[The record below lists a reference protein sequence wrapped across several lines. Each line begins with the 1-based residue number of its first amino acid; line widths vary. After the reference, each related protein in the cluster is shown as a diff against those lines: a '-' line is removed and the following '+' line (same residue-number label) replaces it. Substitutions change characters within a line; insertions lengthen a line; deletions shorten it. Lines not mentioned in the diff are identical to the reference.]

1 MAISRRRNEEGV
13 KPPPTPPDYQE
24 ERALDRAAKALED
37 FRPGIANARYL
48 AQVAISQWVLERH
61 RLTAAPRMTAER
73 VFDIGDAR
81 LRGFVE
87 AALPRAG
94 ATLAEAGLPEGTA
107 LFDLSKEHIVDVFM
121 AGTVGAQEAAM
132 AAGESLGFPFS
143 DEIPFG

>member
-37 FRPGIANARYL
+37 FRPGIANARHL

-73 VFDIGDAR
+73 VFDLGNAR
-81 LRGFVE
+81 LRGYLE
-87 AALPRAG
+87 AALP
-94 ATLAEAGLPEGTA
+94 
-107 LFDLSKEHIVDVFM
+107 H
-121 AGTVGAQEAAM
+121 VGANLSHLPADKPFFELEKDQVLDVLVAGIEAARE
-132 AAGESLGFPFS
+132 AACAANESLSFPFD
-143 DEIPFG
+143 DEIPY

>member
-37 FRPGIANARYL
+37 FRPGIANARHL

-81 LRGFVE
+81 LRGYAE
-87 AALPRAG
+87 AALPHIG
-94 ATLAEAGLPEGTA
+94 ATLAALPSDVPFFA
-107 LFDLSKEHIVDVFM
+107 LDKSQVIDIFM
-121 AGTVGAQEAAM
+121 AAIEGVREAAM
-132 AAGESLGFPFS
+132 AAGESLSFPFD
-143 DEIPFG
+143 DEIPY